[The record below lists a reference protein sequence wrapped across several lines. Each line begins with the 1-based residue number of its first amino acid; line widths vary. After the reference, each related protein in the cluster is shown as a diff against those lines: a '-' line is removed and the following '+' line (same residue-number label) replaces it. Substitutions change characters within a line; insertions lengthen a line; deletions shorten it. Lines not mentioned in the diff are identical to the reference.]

1 MVLEIHG
8 FTGTQGTRPNAA
20 PDISIMKWIILKDQQ
35 SAAFKIAVPFAI
47 LAFFVIRITV
57 ALSYRGVHNLGKVS
71 KKDWYWLT

>member
-1 MVLEIHG
+1 MFLHQLYKDG
-8 FTGTQGTRPNAA
+8 WSLGKNT
-20 PDISIMKWIILKDQQ
+20 SITEWIILKDQQ

-57 ALSYRGVHNLGKVS
+57 ALSYRGVHNLGRVS